1 MQPSSTTSAAMLGLL
16 RLRPW
21 TTYELAKQMQRS
33 LRWFWPR
40 AERKLYQEPKLL
52 TASGAATATME
63 ATGNRPRTVYAITE
77 DGRKVLGD
85 WLDRPAEPRTT
96 DFAAM
101 VKVFFADGGTLEQLR
116 ATLSEI
122 ETEARDRLATLATL
136 TRETLESAP
145 FPERAHLSAIT
156 LRYQVDEELA
166 VLAWTA
172 WAREQV
178 DGWVSSTDPGS
189 WDARDQ
195 LAEVLASAEAG
206 RTA

>member
-77 DGRKVLGD
+77 VGRGTLAE

-101 VKVFFADGGTLEQLR
+101 VKVFFADGGTIDQLR
-116 ATLSEI
+116 ATLTEI
-122 ETEARDRLATLATL
+122 EAEARERLGTLAAL
-136 TRETLESAP
+136 TRETIESAA
-145 FPERAHLSAIT
+145 FPDRAHLSAIT
-156 LRYQVDEELA
+156 LRYQVDEERA

-172 WAREQV
+172 WARKQV
-178 DGWVSSTDPGS
+178 DGWTSSTDPGG
-189 WDARDQ
+189 WDPTAR
-195 LAEVLASAEAG
+195 LAEVLASAEAALD
-206 RTA
+206 T